1 MSDHHVKRLVLMRHS
16 KASYPHGVADH
27 DRPLAQRGHTEAPLA
42 GKWLLDN
49 DVVPDFILCS
59 SALRARQS
67 CTWVCQQLG
76 DKAPTPKLEDRLYNA
91 TASEILSV
99 INHLP
104 ETVRTLL
111 VISHLP
117 GLQDLGLR
125 LASRD
130 SDEDAYTNL
139 AMSYPTSALVVF
151 EHHQTWAELDG
162 QDARA
167 TAFAIPRAA

>member
-16 KASYPHGVADH
+16 KAAYPLGVADH
-27 DRPLAQRGHTEAPLA
+27 DRPLAQRGHADAAVA
-42 GKWLLDN
+42 GKWLVDN
-49 DVVPDFILCS
+49 GVIPDFILCS

-76 DKAPTPKLEDRLYNA
+76 EKAPTPKLEDRLYA
-91 TASEILSV
+91 ASAAEMLTV

-130 SDEDAYTNL
+130 SAEDAYTNL
-139 AMSYPTSALVVF
+139 AMSYPTSALAVF
-151 EHHQTWAELDG
+151 EHAGSWAELDG
-162 QDARA
+162 QDAQA
-167 TAFAIPRAA
+167 VSFAVPRAV

>member
-1 MSDHHVKRLVLMRHS
+1 MSNSHVKRLVLMRHS
-16 KASYPHGVADH
+16 KSSYPQGVSDH

-42 GKWLLDN
+42 GKWLVDH

-76 DKAPTPKLEDRLYNA
+76 DKAPTPKLEDRLYAASA
-91 TASEILSV
+91 TQMLSV

-117 GLQDLGLR
+117 GIQDLALR

-130 SDEDAYTNL
+130 SDEDAYMNL

-151 EHHQTWAELDG
+151 EHQRAWAELDG

-167 TAFAIPRAA
+167 TAFAVPRP